1 MKFSIRLVLF
11 FVTLGAWQSLLA
23 QQSAESKLL
32 TLSGTV
38 LSADSLTPVAGV
50 HVLNNKSRIGATTDT
65 KGYFTIAMHRN
76 DTILFSA
83 VGYEI
88 YHFVLDADSKSN
100 SPLVQIKLTPKIYEL
115 KEVDVHAIP
124 TEDQFKK
131 DFLSLKLPDEPE
143 LQLPQIKQPK
153 LTDGVEYMPS
163 GGVAV
168 VGPFSA
174 IYNKVSREAKEKKKV
189 QALMAQEYK
198 KKSYEAKF
206 NKQLV
211 QRVTGL
217 KDQELEEFMK
227 YCKLS
232 EAMVLNAENEYEVVL
247 AINNCFKEFKET
259 KGLN

>member
-1 MKFSIRLVLF
+1 MKFSIQLVLLF
-11 FVTLGAWQSLLA
+11 FGIGAFLPLLA

-32 TLSGTV
+32 SLSGTV
-38 LSADSLTPVAGV
+38 LSADSLKPVTGV
-50 HVLNNKSRIGATTDT
+50 HVLNIKSRTGATTDD
-65 KGYFTIAMHRN
+65 KGYFSIAMHRT

-83 VGYEI
+83 VGYEV
-88 YHFVLDADSKSN
+88 YHFVLDPASKSN

-115 KEVDVHAIP
+115 KEVDVRAIP

-131 DFLSLKLPDEPE
+131 DFLGLKLPDEPE

-153 LTDGVEYMPS
+153 LTEGVEYMPS

-189 QALMAQEYK
+189 QALRVQEYK
-198 KKSYEAKF
+198 KKSYETKF
-206 NKQLV
+206 NQQLV
-211 QRVTGL
+211 QRLTGL
-217 KDQELEEFMK
+217 KDQALEEFMK

-232 EAMVLNAENEYEVVL
+232 EAMVIQAENEYEIVI
-247 AINNCFKEFKET
+247 AINNCFKEFKES
-259 KGLN
+259 KGMN